1 MKGLKSINWW
11 LVAVI
16 FIVVVIGSAI
26 SQLLVDEETM
36 IVKDPE
42 TGQISTITIDREI
55 KKFWKKD

>member
-16 FIVVVIGSAI
+16 FIVVVIGSAL

-36 IVKDPE
+36 ITKNEDG
-42 TGQISTITIDREI
+42 TISTITIDREI
-55 KKFWKKD
+55 KKFWKK

>member
-36 IVKDPE
+36 ITKNEDG
-42 TGQISTITIDREI
+42 TISTITIDREI
-55 KKFWKKD
+55 KKFWKK